1 MASFSDKRIIRQI
14 YNEPLKHNEYKMH
27 PITLEIIANN
37 SNNNLILTQ
46 FNINNNNPL
55 KLDYVESYNNNIKKY
70 RNDKD
75 NLLIPTLSLPLS
87 DILLIYEISNYD
99 ELIKWLQG
107 KHSDETIYRVVN
119 TFTRIEFK
127 ELKKTNNR
135 LIKILKMIFDFDNIK
150 EVSIDSFIN
159 KWFKE
164 KDEDDFNLNICEDFK
179 KKFLSKYNNE

>member
-1 MASFSDKRIIRQI
+1 
-14 YNEPLKHNEYKMH
+14 
-27 PITLEIIANN
+27 
-37 SNNNLILTQ
+37 
-46 FNINNNNPL
+46 
-55 KLDYVESYNNNIKKY
+55 
-70 RNDKD
+70 
-75 NLLIPTLSLPLS
+75 LPLS
-87 DILLIYEISNYD
+87 DILLIYDISNYD

-127 ELKKTNNR
+127 ELKKINNR

-150 EVSIDSFIN
+150 EDSINNFIN